1 MKELIANFIN
11 SIKKIKKRLF
21 VYLYIIF
28 KSIHAIYF
36 LFSHT
41 FGFISFLKQYVEADE
56 SQSSKIILA
65 YVIRIFILLIII
77 LNVPNIINILS

>member
-28 KSIHAIYF
+28 KSVPAYYL
-36 LFSHT
+36 LFSNY
-41 FGFISFLKQYVEADE
+41 FGFISFLKQYVESDE
-56 SQSSKIILA
+56 PQTSKIILG
-65 YVIRIFILLIII
+65 YGIRIMVLLIII
-77 LNVPNIINILS
+77 LNGLNIINI